1 VSSDPVQATGRWWT
15 SREGQK
21 AGASSRPGFWLLLP
35 RPLPEAILVASENE
49 LSPGAPRPMKMGTIR
64 SLSPYDAAARDAL
77 QSANLRRLA
86 ILRYAIAKS
95 VMAWDS
101 VVRPW

>member
-1 VSSDPVQATGRWWT
+1 
-15 SREGQK
+15 
-21 AGASSRPGFWLLLP
+21 
-35 RPLPEAILVASENE
+35 
-49 LSPGAPRPMKMGTIR
+49 MKMGTIR